1 MHTCTYTHA
10 FISYSR
16 NHLPQGIVGVLHHMD
31 NFEDH
36 MEVLKKH
43 EQNQVNVLDIE
54 RLRIKKGCLSGK

>member
-1 MHTCTYTHA
+1 
-10 FISYSR
+10 
-16 NHLPQGIVGVLHHMD
+16 MD

-54 RLRIKKGCLSGK
+54 RLHQKGLPIRKMGCNELTDPDGRGVYNNN